1 MGENDINRILTGS
14 ASAPTPR
21 MTATPNRQFLP
32 QVDAAAAAAA
42 SSASVALAAGAA
54 VTIIEP
60 SRGWAPV
67 KLRELWEYRAVL
79 YFLIWRDIKV
89 RYRQTSIGATWAIVQ
104 PFMTMVVFSVFFGRL
119 AKVPSDGTPYP
130 LFAFAALVP
139 WTFFANGLAQG
150 TTSLVASGHLITKVY
165 FPRLLVPTARVLS
178 GLLDLAL
185 AFLVLL
191 GMIWWYGVKYRPA
204 ALLWVPALLLLA
216 LVTAVGISLWLSA
229 LNVRYRDIQHVVPFL
244 VQLWLFATPVAYPSS
259 LLSDRWRT
267 AYALNPMVGVVEGF
281 RSALLGSGS
290 VAGSVLGVS
299 TLAGVVLLVTGA
311 FFFRRVERNFAD
323 LI

>member
-1 MGENDINRILTGS
+1 MRE
-14 ASAPTPR
+14 
-21 MTATPNRQFLP
+21 TPNREFLP
-32 QVDAAAAAAA
+32 QSDAAVVSGAGGV
-42 SSASVALAAGAA
+42 SGALPT
-54 VTIIEP
+54 VDSITIIEP
-60 SRGWAPV
+60 ARGWVPV
-67 KLRELWEYRAVL
+67 RLGELWEYRAVL

-89 RYRQTSIGATWAIVQ
+89 RYRQTSIGAAWAIIQ

-119 AKVPSDGTPYP
+119 VKVPSDGIPYP
-130 LFAFAALVP
+130 VFAFAALVP
-139 WTFFANGLAQG
+139 WMFFANGLTQG
-150 TTSLVASGHLITKVY
+150 TNSLVASGDLITKVY

-185 AFLVLL
+185 ASVVLL
-191 GMIWWYGVKYRPA
+191 GMTWWYGLMPRPI
-204 ALLWVPALLLLA
+204 ALLWLPALVLLA

-244 VQLWLFATPVAYPSS
+244 VQIWLFVTPVAYPSS

-267 AYALNPMVGVVEGF
+267 VYALNPMVGVVEGF
-281 RSALLGSGS
+281 RSALLGSASAPGP
-290 VAGSVLGVS
+290 VLGVS
-299 TLAGVVLLVTGA
+299 ALAAVVLLVTGA